1 MAQRMKIHCFIFN
14 WPGQT
19 ARAQETEKQLAKINY
34 KITVVNCDPDY
45 QPQHWINIDPQA
57 HFTQQWL
64 AACEQFDGDI
74 MFHVQADATSTQWQE
89 IFQEALQDYQ
99 KYRWGIYAP
108 NVDYTWYDSSRAD
121 VLNVKLPD
129 DHLRLVNNPDCTVW
143 FLHNDIINAFKSLA
157 WDWNFNKF
165 GWGVDLILC
174 ASSYLQKRPVIRNY
188 KYTVAHPQGTGYNSQ
203 QAELEMIELYNKC
216 SPELQQAIG
225 ILRNHREHLWN
236 YLK

>member
-1 MAQRMKIHCFIFN
+1 MQINCFIFN

-19 ARAQETEKQLAKINY
+19 VKAQQTEKQLLQLNY
-34 KITVVNCDPDY
+34 QVTVINCDDQY
-45 QPQHWINIDPQA
+45 QPQHWINIDSQA
-57 HFTQQWL
+57 YFTQQWL
-64 AACEQFDGDI
+64 AACERFDGDI

-99 KYRWGIYAP
+99 KYQWGIYAP
-108 NVDYTWYDSSRAD
+108 NVDYTWYDPSRAD
-121 VLNVKLPD
+121 VANVKLSD
-129 DHLRLVNNPDCTVW
+129 SHLKLVNNPDCTVW
-143 FLHNDIINAFKSLA
+143 FLHKDVINAFKSLQ
-157 WDWNFNKF
+157 WDWSFNKF